1 MYESS
6 THCLNPEAKSF
17 KKSAQEERR
26 DRRYGSK
33 CKHYTVMINQRVNC
47 RVVQTARSPK
57 ITPSL
62 GIFPFILIYWIGKCK
77 IFWKKLSFC
86 PCLRVIFVYYYRYVV
101 TGKQFPFYDQ
111 NLPLNVAIS
120 TSNPPRTKQEVKN
133 IDQSLLDIKNS
144 LIGGQNRLFFTFW
157 WMA

>member
-1 MYESS
+1 MCLKTNITFMSS
-6 THCLNPEAKSF
+6 IFFHLQCGAGDKNIVHT
-17 KKSAQEERR
+17 
-26 DRRYGSK
+26 
-33 CKHYTVMINQRVNC
+33 
-47 RVVQTARSPK
+47 RVVQTARSTK
-57 ITPSL
+57 TNPSL
-62 GIFPFILIYWIGKCK
+62 GIFPFILIYWIGKSK

-133 IDQSLLDIKNS
+133 IDQSLVDIKNS
-144 LIGGQNRLFFTFW
+144 LIGVKIDYFSHFDGWHDNGD
-157 WMA
+157 